1 MIEVKAQWKRTV
13 NSLQE
18 VLILQSGKVTEID
31 EIHMK
36 SVRML
41 ANLSQD
47 ESDGYRYGRTIQKFA
62 KRIQEYL
69 QDHHAW
75 HDPRFA
81 ECTCC
86 QRQNLHSRNQIENND
101 VRPKGRQTLARGK
114 KGRTTRCGEA
124 LLCPG
129 SARHTEIQCFRF
141 CRQLRTGVYD
151 RGSPSTE
158 KNCLL

>member
-1 MIEVKAQWKRTV
+1 MWQERQQAALEQSMLTTTVNILAETVTLTNCILKGPIFPNEGDWMIEVKAQWKRTV

-18 VLILQSGKVTEID
+18 VFILRSGKVTEID
-31 EIHMK
+31 EIHLK

-62 KRIQEYL
+62 KRIQDYL

-81 ECTCC
+81 ECMCC
-86 QRQNLHSRNQIENND
+86 QRQNLHSIQQEVMHQLDI
-101 VRPKGRQTLARGK
+101 LGK
-114 KGRTTRCGEA
+114 VVIPWR
-124 LLCPG
+124 
-129 SARHTEIQCFRF
+129 RF
-141 CRQLRTGVYD
+141 
-151 RGSPSTE
+151 
-158 KNCLL
+158 